1 MTWRHNRRRRV
12 ARADAPLRNA
22 RRSYFDVLKA
32 TSSYVPETEADRKKL
47 GYSCAHAPALALCH
61 VPRACLSRARP
72 PRALP
77 RRPAECNLGFFA
89 ASDLC
94 RAFEAPGK

>member
-1 MTWRHNRRRRV
+1 M
-12 ARADAPLRNA
+12 RALTPRRNA
-22 RRSYFDVLKA
+22 RHSYFDVLKA

-47 GYSCAHAPALALCH
+47 GYSCAHALALAPCH
-61 VPRACLSRARP
+61 VRRVRATSRARP
-72 PRALP
+72 PPALP